1 MKYLKNIDS
10 EINFLDSLKGLVE
23 VYGEIASVRMMKIRG
38 YVLMNRDFLA
48 SINSIFQDVLKSYST
63 KLYSLFRSGR
73 VKAGERI
80 TFLGHNGKTVS
91 VFISAN
97 TGFYGDIVQ
106 RTFTS
111 FLKDIQTDNV
121 EVTIIGRLGLSL
133 FLGSEPNRPYTYY
146 ELPDYGVDSSKLA
159 EVIKHLVQYD
169 KIKIYYGRYYT
180 VVTQRPEISS
190 ISAGTEV
197 SGKDEKP
204 EVEYVF
210 EPTMEN
216 ILKFFETEIFASL
229 LDQSIRESQLAKFA
243 SRIMAM
249 DKASEN
255 IKSRIKRTDIE
266 RLRMLH
272 TSINSKQLNSL
283 AHIFF
288 ISN

>member
-1 MKYLKNIDS
+1 
-10 EINFLDSLKGLVE
+10 
-23 VYGEIASVRMMKIRG
+23 
-38 YVLMNRDFLA
+38 
-48 SINSIFQDVLKSYST
+48 
-63 KLYSLFRSGR
+63 
-73 VKAGERI
+73 
-80 TFLGHNGKTVS
+80 VS